1 MEQSI
6 WFFSSAGLE
15 RGAYR
20 LVSIVMQRQSHE
32 FDPRKDH
39 FFKLSYNLKKCA
51 IRSFDYFSYKTFN

>member
-1 MEQSI
+1 MEQSM

-51 IRSFDYFSYKTFN
+51 IRF

>member
-6 WFFSSAGLE
+6 WFFSSGGLE

-51 IRSFDYFSYKTFN
+51 IRF